1 MDKIELERI
10 HKKWQ
15 DKKIPDFA
23 EKEEFVSYLAQMFL
37 STQMKNFGLN
47 SYIENYVNT
56 HFTKYKNRNWA
67 VAIKTIR
74 ENYKF
79 FRLLGWTE
87 IDYIKCLSLIVIL
100 NKVLTR
106 KNLNMIYNDYK
117 AGLYDDYFDE
127 V

>member
-10 HKKWQ
+10 HKEWQ
-15 DKKIPDFA
+15 DKKIQDFA

>member
-1 MDKIELERI
+1 MDKIELEII
-10 HKKWQ
+10 HKEWQ

>member
-1 MDKIELERI
+1 MDEIELERI
-10 HKKWQ
+10 HKEWQ
-15 DKKIPDFA
+15 NKKIPDFA
-23 EKEEFVSYLAQMFL
+23 GKEEFVSYLAQMFL

-56 HFTKYKNRNWA
+56 HFTKYKNQNWA

>member
-10 HKKWQ
+10 HKEWQ

>member
-1 MDKIELERI
+1 ML
-10 HKKWQ
+10 
-15 DKKIPDFA
+15 
-23 EKEEFVSYLAQMFL
+23 
-37 STQMKNFGLN
+37 
-47 SYIENYVNT
+47 
-56 HFTKYKNRNWA
+56 
-67 VAIKTIR
+67 
-74 ENYKF
+74 
-79 FRLLGWTE
+79 

>member
-10 HKKWQ
+10 HKEWQ

-87 IDYIKCLSLIVIL
+87 
-100 NKVLTR
+100 